1 MTRFFIGVLL
11 SAHSGIS
18 AAQACTAD
26 ELLAKM
32 LAASAKAED
41 VARKDPP
48 RGAPVRQRLVA
59 LQQISAQPK
68 SVNEMC
74 RTYDELIASLD

>member
-1 MTRFFIGVLL
+1 MHKIILGLL
-11 SAHSGIS
+11 IAAFAGSP

-41 VARKDPP
+41 VVRTDPH

-59 LQQISAQPK
+59 LQQISAQPR